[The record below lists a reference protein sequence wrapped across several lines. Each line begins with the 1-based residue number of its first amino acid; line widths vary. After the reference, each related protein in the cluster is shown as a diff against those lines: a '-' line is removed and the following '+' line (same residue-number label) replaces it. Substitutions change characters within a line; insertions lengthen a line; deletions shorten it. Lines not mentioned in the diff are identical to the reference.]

1 MSENPRVDSED
12 GRHGSLGFFDPTRRF
27 KGRAEAYARH
37 RPGYP
42 GAVAALL
49 EGECALTPGSVIA
62 DIGSGTGI
70 LAEMLL
76 ARGCRVFGVEPNADM
91 RAEGERAL
99 ARYPGFESVDARAEA
114 TTLPVA
120 SVDIVTAAQA
130 FHWFDRTRA
139 RAEFARILR
148 PGGWVVLL
156 WNLRRKDADAFAVA
170 YERLLLEY
178 ATDYRRVDHA
188 NVTES
193 VIAEFFDPA
202 PFGLRVFPNRQVFEY
217 EALEGRL
224 LSSSYAPAAGH
235 PNHAPMLAALRA
247 TFDRHNQGGTVAF
260 AYDTQ
265 VYFGRL

>member
-1 MSENPRVDSED
+1 MDD
-12 GRHGSLGFFDPTRRF
+12 HGGQGRDRGFFDPTRRF
-27 KGRAEAYARH
+27 KGRAELYARH

-42 GAVAALL
+42 GAVVTLL
-49 EGECALTPGSVIA
+49 EGECGLTPGSVVA

-91 RAEGERAL
+91 RAEGERVL
-99 ARYPGFESVDARAEA
+99 ASYPGFVSVDARAEG

-130 FHWFDRTRA
+130 FHWFDRPRA
-139 RAEFARILR
+139 RAEFAHILK

-156 WNLRRKDADAFAVA
+156 WNLRRKDADAFAVE

-178 ATDYRRVDHA
+178 ATDYERVDHA
-188 NVTES
+188 NVTDA
-193 VIAEFFDPA
+193 VIAKFFDPA
-202 PFGLRVFPNRQVFEY
+202 SFRLRVFPNRQVFDY

-247 TFDRHNQGGTVAF
+247 VFDRHNEGGTVAF